1 MCGLFG
7 FSDPLRKL
15 QPSQARQLIRTL
27 AECSMVR
34 GTDATGIAYNGQN
47 WLHLYKRNTPADK
60 TPLFLP
66 AGSHVVM
73 GHVRMATQGDAS
85 FARNNHPFPGY
96 LSRRSRSHGPDFALA
111 HNGVLSNDQ
120 WLRYQFHLPTT
131 NVQTDSYVAVQMLE
145 AVGSFQPDALAQVAE
160 QLEGTFT
167 LTLLD
172 RRDNLYFV
180 RGNNPLSLV
189 EFPRLGLFVYASTD
203 AILHKTLSRLDFLQA
218 QMYSRVY
225 LEEGDILRL
234 DADGRIST
242 RHFDPSKLWN
252 PLYDVWTGPS
262 AAAASD
268 FHANSLNDLVDTA
281 CNLGFEAEDVEIL
294 LSCGYSCEEIE
305 IMLLEPELFHAALR
319 EAYDVYAVYGSGDL
333 L

>member
-96 LSRRSRSHGPDFALA
+96 LSGRSRSHGPDFALA

-145 AVGSFQPDALAQVAE
+145 AVGSFQPDALAQMAE

-242 RHFDPSKLWN
+242 RRFDPSKLWN
-252 PLYDVWTGPS
+252 PLYDVWTGQGV
-262 AAAASD
+262 AASAS
-268 FHANSLNDLVDTA
+268 HANPLDDLVDTA

>member
-96 LSRRSRSHGPDFALA
+96 LSGRSRSHGPDFALA

-145 AVGSFQPDALAQVAE
+145 AVGSFQPDALAQMAE

-218 QMYSRVY
+218 QM
-225 LEEGDILRL
+225 
-234 DADGRIST
+234 
-242 RHFDPSKLWN
+242 
-252 PLYDVWTGPS
+252 
-262 AAAASD
+262 
-268 FHANSLNDLVDTA
+268 
-281 CNLGFEAEDVEIL
+281 
-294 LSCGYSCEEIE
+294 
-305 IMLLEPELFHAALR
+305 
-319 EAYDVYAVYGSGDL
+319 
-333 L
+333 

>member
-1 MCGLFG
+1 M
-7 FSDPLRKL
+7 
-15 QPSQARQLIRTL
+15 
-27 AECSMVR
+27 
-34 GTDATGIAYNGQN
+34 
-47 WLHLYKRNTPADK
+47 
-60 TPLFLP
+60 
-66 AGSHVVM
+66 
-73 GHVRMATQGDAS
+73 
-85 FARNNHPFPGY
+85 
-96 LSRRSRSHGPDFALA
+96 
-111 HNGVLSNDQ
+111 
-120 WLRYQFHLPTT
+120 
-131 NVQTDSYVAVQMLE
+131 
-145 AVGSFQPDALAQVAE
+145 
-160 QLEGTFT
+160 
-167 LTLLD
+167 
-172 RRDNLYFV
+172 
-180 RGNNPLSLV
+180 
-189 EFPRLGLFVYASTD
+189 
-203 AILHKTLSRLDFLQA
+203 
-218 QMYSRVY
+218 
-225 LEEGDILRL
+225 RL

>member
-1 MCGLFG
+1 
-7 FSDPLRKL
+7 
-15 QPSQARQLIRTL
+15 
-27 AECSMVR
+27 
-34 GTDATGIAYNGQN
+34 
-47 WLHLYKRNTPADK
+47 
-60 TPLFLP
+60 
-66 AGSHVVM
+66 
-73 GHVRMATQGDAS
+73 
-85 FARNNHPFPGY
+85 
-96 LSRRSRSHGPDFALA
+96 
-111 HNGVLSNDQ
+111 
-120 WLRYQFHLPTT
+120 
-131 NVQTDSYVAVQMLE
+131 MLE
-145 AVGSFQPDALAQVAE
+145 AVGSFQPDALAQMAE

-218 QMYSRVY
+218 QMYSRIY

-242 RHFDPSKLWN
+242 RRFDPSKLWN
-252 PLYDVWTGPS
+252 PLYDVWTGQGV
-262 AAAASD
+262 AASAS
-268 FHANSLNDLVDTA
+268 HANPLNDLVDTA